1 MEISH
6 EYDDIINLPHH
17 VSAER
22 PHMPMLDRAAQFKPF
37 AALTGYEAAIAE
49 TARLTDTMIELS
61 EDEKAELDRNL
72 AAAADALRSGAAP
85 RVTLTHF
92 VPDERKSGGRY
103 EDCTGEVRRIDPVRR
118 TLRLHMD
125 EPESSDQEISLDRII
140 SIYAS
145 SDIVS

>member
-1 MEISH
+1 MG
-6 EYDDIINLPHH
+6 EYDDIRHLPHH
-17 VSAER
+17 ESKTHPRMSLE
-22 PHMPMLDRAAQFKPF
+22 DRAAQFAPF
-37 AALTGYEAAIAE
+37 SALSGYDELVRE

-118 TLRLHMD
+118 TLRLHID
-125 EPESSDQEISLDRII
+125 EPESSDQEISLDQIT